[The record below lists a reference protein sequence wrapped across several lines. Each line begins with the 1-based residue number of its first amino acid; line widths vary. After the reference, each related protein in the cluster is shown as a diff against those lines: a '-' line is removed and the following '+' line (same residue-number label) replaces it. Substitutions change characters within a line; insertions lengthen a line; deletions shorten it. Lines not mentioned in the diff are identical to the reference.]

1 MATYQEWQLDNMIG
15 GEAAREW
22 EEMNRIDF
30 DPYPAAYKL
39 SDAISSIIKAQSLIR
54 EAAEKVYD
62 RPEED
67 RILSLLY
74 DLEQVENAA
83 ADIIHN
89 DLGVQLI
96 C

>member
-30 DPYPAAYKL
+30 DPHPAAYRL
-39 SDAISSIIKAQSLIR
+39 SDAISAIIKAQSLIKA
-54 EAAEKVYD
+54 AAEKVYD

-67 RILSLLY
+67 KILSLVY
-74 DLEQVENAA
+74 ELEQVENAA
-83 ADIIHN
+83 AHIIHD
-89 DLGVQLI
+89 DLGVQTI
-96 C
+96 W